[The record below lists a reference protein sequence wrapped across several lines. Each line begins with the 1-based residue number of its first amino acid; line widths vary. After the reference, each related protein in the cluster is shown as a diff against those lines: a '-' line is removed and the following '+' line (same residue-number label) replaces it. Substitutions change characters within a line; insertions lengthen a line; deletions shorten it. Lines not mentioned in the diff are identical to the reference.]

1 MLTISN
7 ITYFVTNNCL
17 LSDLNFQVYKG
28 DRIGLVGPNGAGK
41 TTLLRMIAGRI
52 QPDEGQVSMHSG
64 TTVGF
69 LEQEVLEIN
78 LSQSVKALAMEAF
91 DEANRIEDELARIGH
106 ELAERDDYESDA
118 YHKLLERM
126 EKLHTRFDFLEGT
139 GRESRAE
146 AVLEGLGFRTHELDQ
161 PIERFSGGWR
171 MRVLLARL
179 LLQNPDLL
187 LLDEPTNHLDID
199 SIEWLE
205 QYLNT
210 YQGAV
215 IIVSHDR
222 YFLNRMVNQ
231 IAEIRSRRIYSYK
244 GNYDYYEIQKAEL
257 EEQHLRDFESQQRE
271 IAEKERFIERFRA
284 KATKA
289 RQVQSRVKA
298 LEKLERVDAPE
309 QDASSIRFR
318 FPEPPRSGKVIIGLR
333 NLKKT
338 YTAADDKPDVPVF
351 TEGQDLE
358 IERGDKIALIGV
370 NGSGKSTL
378 ARILYG
384 NEPFAGER
392 IPGHNVITTF
402 FAQHLADV
410 LISDRTVL
418 QEMESGAKTTEAR
431 GRVRGILGS
440 FLFSGS
446 DVDKRVSVLSGGE
459 RSRLALAKTL
469 LQPANF
475 LILDEPTNHLDMTSK
490 NVLLQALADYTG
502 TILAV
507 SHDRHFLA
515 GFANKVWRTGNGRVE
530 IYEGGYDYY
539 EWKRKNRNVA
549 LVPSGKNGQLPKS
562 GQSEPAR
569 VVQKSGSGTN
579 QGAGAEPA
587 ADTGQISGP
596 KSKEQ
601 RRQEAELRNR
611 MSRETSGL
619 RKEIR
624 RCEEEMEALE
634 LKKTSLESQLA
645 DPAVYESGEA
655 PALLREFQQVSEK
668 LNSLLE
674 RWTSTSEK
682 LEKMEASYR

>member
-28 DRIGLVGPNGAGK
+28 DRVGLVGPNGAGK
-41 TTLLRMIAGRI
+41 TTLLKMIAGRI
-52 QPDEGQVSMHSG
+52 QPDEGQISMQSG
-64 TTVGF
+64 TTTGF
-69 LEQEVLEIN
+69 LEQEVLEVN
-78 LSQSVKALAMEAF
+78 LSLSVKAVAMEAF
-91 DEANRIEDELARIGH
+91 DELNKIEDELNKIGH
-106 ELAERDDYESDA
+106 DLAEIEDYHSDA
-118 YHKLLERM
+118 YHNMLVRM
-126 EKLHTRFDFLEGT
+126 EKLQTRFDFMEGSS
-139 GRESRAE
+139 RESKAE
-146 AVLEGLGFRTHELDQ
+146 AVLEGLGFKTYELDQ
-161 PIERFSGGWR
+161 PMERFSGGWR

-179 LLQNPDLL
+179 LLQKPDLL

-210 YQGAV
+210 YPGAV
-215 IIVSHDR
+215 ILVSHDR

-231 IAEIRSRRIYSYK
+231 IAEIRNRRIFTYK
-244 GNYDYYEIQKAEL
+244 GNYDLYEQQKAEL
-257 EEQHLRDFESQQRE
+257 EEQQVRDYESQQRE

-298 LEKLERVDAPE
+298 LDKLDRVDAPE

-318 FPEPPRSGKVIIGLR
+318 FPEPPRSGKVIIGIKDL
-333 NLKKT
+333 LKT
-338 YTAADDKPDVPVF
+338 YPGGDKPDVAVF

-358 IERGDKIALIGV
+358 IERGDKVALIGV

-384 NEPFAGER
+384 TESFGGTR

-410 LISDRTVL
+410 LVSDRTVL
-418 QEMESGAKTTEAR
+418 EEMESGATTSEAR

-490 NVLLQALADYTG
+490 NVLLMALAEYSG

-507 SHDRHFLA
+507 SHDRHFLS

-539 EWKRKNRNVA
+539 EWKRKNSSNGMQTGQKNEGVK
-549 LVPSGKNGQLPKS
+549 STGKKD
-562 GQSEPAR
+562 PAEGNPE
-569 VVQKSGSGTN
+569 QT
-579 QGAGAEPA
+579 GAG
-587 ADTGQISGP
+587 P
-596 KSKEQ
+596 KTKEQ
-601 RRQEAELRNR
+601 RRLEAEQRNR
-611 MSRETSGL
+611 LSRDTSAL
-619 RKEIR
+619 RREIRDCENELSALENRKKEI
-624 RCEEEMEALE
+624 EAR
-634 LKKTSLESQLA
+634 LA
-645 DPAVYESGEA
+645 DPGVYESNEA
-655 PALLREFQQVSEK
+655 QKLLAEFRSTDEK
-668 LNSLLE
+668 LDSVME
-674 RWTSTSEK
+674 RWTRASEK
-682 LEKMEASYR
+682 LEAKVNESG

>member
-28 DRIGLVGPNGAGK
+28 DRTGLVGPNGAGK
-41 TTLLRMIAGRI
+41 TTLLKMIAGRI
-52 QPDEGQVSMHSG
+52 QPDEGQISMQSG

-69 LEQEVLEIN
+69 LEQEVLEVN
-78 LSQSVKALAMEAF
+78 PKLSVKEVAMEAF
-91 DEANRIEDELARIGH
+91 DEVNRIEAELNRIGH
-106 ELAERDDYESDA
+106 ELAEMEDYHSDA

-126 EKLHTRFDFLEGT
+126 EKLQTRFDFMEGA
-139 GRESRAE
+139 GRESKAE
-146 AVLEGLGFRTHELDQ
+146 AVLEGLGFKTHELDQ
-161 PIERFSGGWR
+161 PLERFSGGWR

-179 LLQNPDLL
+179 LLQKPDLL

-205 QYLNT
+205 QYLT
-210 YQGAV
+210 SYQGAV
-215 IIVSHDR
+215 ILVSHDR
-222 YFLNRMVNQ
+222 YFLNRMVTQ

-244 GNYDYYEIQKAEL
+244 GNYDHYELQKAEL
-257 EEQHLRDFESQQRE
+257 EEQQVRDYESQKRE

-284 KATKA
+284 KATKS

-298 LEKLERVDAPE
+298 LEKLDRVDAPE
-309 QDASSIRFR
+309 ADASSIRFR
-318 FPEPPRSGKVIIGLR
+318 FPEPPRSGKVITGIK

-338 YTAADDKPDVPVF
+338 YKSADKHDVHVF

-370 NGSGKSTL
+370 NGAGKSTL

-384 NEPFAGER
+384 NETFAGTR
-392 IPGHNVITTF
+392 IPGHNIITTF
-402 FAQHLADV
+402 FAQHLAEV
-410 LISDRTVL
+410 LVSNRTVL
-418 QEMESGAKTTEAR
+418 EEMESGATTTEAR

-475 LILDEPTNHLDMTSK
+475 LILDEPTNHLDMASK
-490 NVLLQALADYTG
+490 NVLLQALAEYSG

-507 SHDRHFLA
+507 SHDRHFLS
-515 GFANKVWRTGNGRVE
+515 GFANKVWRTENGRVE

-539 EWKRKNRNVA
+539 EWKRKEKTQ
-549 LVPSGKNGQLPKS
+549 GKSSVQNNGRDKS
-562 GQSEPAR
+562 ASKQTVSTAPTEQSSA
-569 VVQKSGSGTN
+569 
-579 QGAGAEPA
+579 
-587 ADTGQISGP
+587 GP
-596 KSKEQ
+596 KTREQ
-601 RRQEAELRNR
+601 RREEAELRNR
-611 MSRETSGL
+611 INRETSGL
-619 RKEIR
+619 RREIR
-624 RCEEEMEALE
+624 NCETEMADMEKKKADLE
-634 LKKTSLESQLA
+634 QKIA
-645 DPAVYESGEA
+645 DPKVYESGNA
-655 PALLREFQQVSEK
+655 QALLNEFRLVGEK
-668 LNSLLE
+668 LDALLE
-674 RWTSTSEK
+674 RWTAASEK
-682 LEKMEASYR
+682 LENKEEEFR

>member
-1 MLTISN
+1 
-7 ITYFVTNNCL
+7 
-17 LSDLNFQVYKG
+17 
-28 DRIGLVGPNGAGK
+28 
-41 TTLLRMIAGRI
+41 I
-52 QPDEGQVSMHSG
+52 QPDEGQISMQSG

-69 LEQEVLEIN
+69 LEQEVLEVN
-78 LSQSVKALAMEAF
+78 PRLSVKEVAMEAF
-91 DEANRIEDELARIGH
+91 EELNRIEDELNRIGN
-106 ELAERDDYESDA
+106 ELAVLEDYHSDA

-126 EKLHTRFDFLEGT
+126 EKLQTRFDFMEGA
-139 GRESRAE
+139 GRESKAE
-146 AVLEGLGFRTHELDQ
+146 AVLEGLGFKTHELDQ
-161 PIERFSGGWR
+161 PLERFSGGWR

-179 LLQNPDLL
+179 LLQKPDLL

-205 QYLNT
+205 QYLIS

-215 IIVSHDR
+215 ILVSHDR

-244 GNYDYYEIQKAEL
+244 GDYDHYETQKAEL
-257 EEQHLRDFESQQRE
+257 EGQQLRDYESQKRE

-298 LEKLERVDAPE
+298 LEKLDRVDAP
-309 QDASSIRFR
+309 DADTSSIRFR
-318 FPEPPRSGKVIIGLR
+318 FPEPPRSGKVIIGIK

-338 YTAADDKPDVPVF
+338 YEAGDKPDVHVF

-370 NGSGKSTL
+370 NGAGKSTL
-378 ARILYG
+378 ARILNG
-384 NEPFAGER
+384 SEPFGGAR

-402 FAQHLADV
+402 FAQHLAEV
-410 LISDRTVL
+410 LVSDRTVL
-418 QEMESGAKTTEAR
+418 EEMESGATTTEAR

-490 NVLLQALADYTG
+490 NVLLQALAEYSG

-507 SHDRHFLA
+507 SHDRHFLS
-515 GFANKVWRTGNGRVE
+515 GFANKVWRTENGRVE

-539 EWKRKNRNVA
+539 EWKRKEKTQAKASAQNNGRDKNASKQA
-549 LVPSGKNGQLPKS
+549 LSPASAD
-562 GQSEPAR
+562 QS
-569 VVQKSGSGTN
+569 S
-579 QGAGAEPA
+579 
-587 ADTGQISGP
+587 SGP
-596 KSKEQ
+596 KTKEQ
-601 RRQEAELRNR
+601 RREEAELRNR
-611 MSRETSGL
+611 MSKETSGL

-624 RCEEEMEALE
+624 DCETEMSGLE
-634 LKKTSLESQLA
+634 KKKAELEHKIA
-645 DPAVYESGEA
+645 DPSVYESGDA
-655 PALLREFQQVSEK
+655 QKLLNEFRLVEEK
-668 LNSLLE
+668 LDAVLE
-674 RWTSTSEK
+674 RWAAASEK
-682 LEKMEASYR
+682 LENKEAKFR

>member
-41 TTLLRMIAGRI
+41 TTLLKMIAGRI
-52 QPDEGQVSMHSG
+52 QPDEGQISMQSG
-64 TTVGF
+64 TTIGF
-69 LEQEVLEIN
+69 LEQEVLEVN
-78 LSQSVKALAMEAF
+78 PRLSVKAVAMEAF
-91 DEANRIEDELARIGH
+91 DELNRIEEELNRIGH
-106 ELAERDDYESDA
+106 ELAEMEDYHSDT
-118 YHKLLERM
+118 YHKLLEKM
-126 EKLHTRFDFLEGT
+126 EKLQTRFDFMEGA
-139 GRESRAE
+139 GRESKAE
-146 AVLEGLGFRTHELDQ
+146 AVLEGLGFKTHELDQ
-161 PIERFSGGWR
+161 PLERFSGGWR

-179 LLQNPDLL
+179 LLQKPDLL

-205 QYLNT
+205 QYLT
-210 YQGAV
+210 SYQGAV
-215 IIVSHDR
+215 ILVSHDR

-231 IAEIRSRRIYSYK
+231 IAEIRSRRIYPYK
-244 GNYDYYEIQKAEL
+244 GDYDHYEVQKAEL
-257 EEQHLRDFESQQRE
+257 EDQQIRDYESQQRE

-298 LEKLERVDAPE
+298 LEKLDRVDAPDA
-309 QDASSIRFR
+309 DASSIRFR
-318 FPEPPRSGKVIIGLR
+318 FPEPPRSGKVIIGIK

-338 YTAADDKPDVPVF
+338 YHTADKPEVRVF
-351 TEGQDLE
+351 TDGQDLE

-370 NGSGKSTL
+370 NGAGKSTL

-384 NEPFAGER
+384 NEPFDGNR

-410 LISDRTVL
+410 LVSDRTVL
-418 QEMESGAKTTEAR
+418 EEMESGATTTEAR

-490 NVLLQALADYTG
+490 NVLLQALAEYKG

-507 SHDRHFLA
+507 SHDRHFLS
-515 GFANKVWRTGNGRVE
+515 GFATKVWRTENGRVE

-539 EWKRKNRNVA
+539 EWKRKSKSSGTVSDRNNGT
-549 LVPSGKNGQLPKS
+549 GKNTSKQPGNIDSSDQN
-562 GQSEPAR
+562 
-569 VVQKSGSGTN
+569 T
-579 QGAGAEPA
+579 
-587 ADTGQISGP
+587 SGP

-601 RRQEAELRNR
+601 RRLEAELRNR
-611 MSRETSGL
+611 MSRETSAL

-624 RCEEEMEALE
+624 NCETEMAALEQKKADLE
-634 LKKTSLESQLA
+634 LKLA
-645 DPAVYESGEA
+645 DPTVYESGEA
-655 PALLREFQQVSEK
+655 PKLLDEFRLVGEK
-668 LNSLLE
+668 LDVLLE
-674 RWTSTSEK
+674 RWTTASEK
-682 LEKMEASYR
+682 LENKEAEFR

>member
-41 TTLLRMIAGRI
+41 TTLLKMIAGRI
-52 QPDEGQVSMHSG
+52 QPDEGQISMQSG
-64 TTVGF
+64 TTIGF
-69 LEQEVLEIN
+69 LEQEVLEVN
-78 LSQSVKALAMEAF
+78 PRLSVKAVAMEAF
-91 DEANRIEDELARIGH
+91 DELNRIEEELNRIGH
-106 ELAERDDYESDA
+106 ELAEMEDYHSDT
-118 YHKLLERM
+118 YHKLLEKM
-126 EKLHTRFDFLEGT
+126 EKLQTRFDFMEGA
-139 GRESRAE
+139 GRESKAE
-146 AVLEGLGFRTHELDQ
+146 AVLEGLGFKTHELDQ
-161 PIERFSGGWR
+161 PLERFSGGWR

-179 LLQNPDLL
+179 LLQKPDLL

-205 QYLNT
+205 QYLT
-210 YQGAV
+210 SYQGAV
-215 IIVSHDR
+215 ILVSHDR

-231 IAEIRSRRIYSYK
+231 IAEIRSRRIYPYK
-244 GNYDYYEIQKAEL
+244 GDYDHYEVQKAEL
-257 EEQHLRDFESQQRE
+257 EDQQIRDYESQQRE

-298 LEKLERVDAPE
+298 LEKLDRVDAPDA
-309 QDASSIRFR
+309 DASSIRFR
-318 FPEPPRSGKVIIGLR
+318 FPEPPRSGKVIIGIK

-338 YTAADDKPDVPVF
+338 YHTADKPEVRVF
-351 TEGQDLE
+351 TDGQDLE

-370 NGSGKSTL
+370 NGAGKSTL

-384 NEPFAGER
+384 NEPFDGNR

-410 LISDRTVL
+410 LVSDRTVL
-418 QEMESGAKTTEAR
+418 EEMESGATTTEAR

-490 NVLLQALADYTG
+490 NVLLQALAEYKG

-507 SHDRHFLA
+507 SHDRHFLS
-515 GFANKVWRTGNGRVE
+515 GFATKVWRTENGRVE

-539 EWKRKNRNVA
+539 EWKRKSKSSGTVSDRNNGT
-549 LVPSGKNGQLPKS
+549 GKNTSKQPGNIDSSDQN
-562 GQSEPAR
+562 
-569 VVQKSGSGTN
+569 T
-579 QGAGAEPA
+579 
-587 ADTGQISGP
+587 SGP

-601 RRQEAELRNR
+601 RRLEAELRNR
-611 MSRETSGL
+611 MSRETSAL

-624 RCEEEMEALE
+624 NCETEMAALEQKKTDLE
-634 LKKTSLESQLA
+634 LKLA
-645 DPAVYESGEA
+645 DPTVYESGEA
-655 PALLREFQQVSEK
+655 PKLLDEFRLVGEK
-668 LNSLLE
+668 LDVLLE
-674 RWTSTSEK
+674 RWTTASEK
-682 LEKMEASYR
+682 LENKEAEFR

>member
-41 TTLLRMIAGRI
+41 TTLLKMIAGRI
-52 QPDEGQVSMHSG
+52 QPDEGQISMQSG

-69 LEQEVLEIN
+69 LEQEVLEVN
-78 LSQSVKALAMEAF
+78 PRLSVKAVAMEAF
-91 DEANRIEDELARIGH
+91 DELNRIEEELNRIGH
-106 ELAERDDYESDA
+106 ELAEMEDYHSEA
-118 YHKLLERM
+118 YHKLLEKM
-126 EKLHTRFDFLEGT
+126 EKLQTRFDFMEGA
-139 GRESRAE
+139 GRESKAE
-146 AVLEGLGFRTHELDQ
+146 AVLEGLGFKTHELDQ
-161 PIERFSGGWR
+161 PLERFSGGWR

-179 LLQNPDLL
+179 LLQKPDLL

-205 QYLNT
+205 QYLT
-210 YQGAV
+210 SYQGAV
-215 IIVSHDR
+215 ILVSHDR

-244 GNYDYYEIQKAEL
+244 GDYDHYEVQKAEL
-257 EEQHLRDFESQQRE
+257 EDQQIRDYESQQRE

-298 LEKLERVDAPE
+298 LEKLDRVDAP
-309 QDASSIRFR
+309 DADTSSIRFR
-318 FPEPPRSGKVIIGLR
+318 FPEPPRSGKVIIGIK
-333 NLKKT
+333 NLSKT
-338 YTAADDKPDVPVF
+338 YHAADKPDVRVF
-351 TEGQDLE
+351 TDGQDLE

-370 NGSGKSTL
+370 NGAGKSTL

-384 NEPFAGER
+384 NEPFEGSR

-410 LISDRTVL
+410 LVSDRTVL
-418 QEMESGAKTTEAR
+418 EEMESGATTTEAR

-490 NVLLQALADYTG
+490 NVLLQALAEYKG
-502 TILAV
+502 TVLAV
-507 SHDRHFLA
+507 SHDRHFLS
-515 GFANKVWRTGNGRVE
+515 GFANKVWRTENGRVE
-530 IYEGGYDYY
+530 MYEGGYDYY
-539 EWKRKNRNVA
+539 EWKRKNKSSDAASERNNG
-549 LVPSGKNGQLPKS
+549 SGKYASKQPV
-562 GQSEPAR
+562 R
-569 VVQKSGSGTN
+569 VDS
-579 QGAGAEPA
+579 
-587 ADTGQISGP
+587 ADQNASGP

-611 MSRETSGL
+611 MNRETSAL
-619 RKEIR
+619 RSEIR
-624 RCEEEMEALE
+624 SCETEMA
-634 LKKTSLESQLA
+634 SLEQKKKDLEQKLA

-655 PALLREFQQVSEK
+655 PKLLNEFRLVGEK
-668 LNSLLE
+668 LDTLLE
-674 RWTSTSEK
+674 KWTTASEK
-682 LEKMEASYR
+682 LETKEAEFR